1 MMGAVARLL
10 PDGERLHL
18 QHGPIDLIIGAEG
31 AREAAFAAA
40 RVRFETVLEEL
51 VAELPLL
58 RREVGEV
65 PAGVVARRMVA
76 AVRPHAAQFVTPMA
90 AVAGAVA
97 EEVLAAMVAA
107 APLTRAYVNNGGD
120 IAFHLG
126 SGQRFR
132 MAVAGLD
139 AAALGRIDVGFADGA
154 RGVATSGWGGRS
166 FSLGIA
172 DAVTVLARTAAQADV
187 AATMICN
194 AVDLPGHPGVARAPA
209 VGLQPDSDLGG
220 RLVTVS
226 VGALSEA
233 EVAEALARGVV
244 VAEDICGR
252 GLALSAA
259 LFLKGQARMVGQA
272 ALSLIPDG
280 SLCDA

>member
-1 MMGAVARLL
+1 MGAVARLL
-10 PDGERLHL
+10 PDGQRLHL

-31 AREAAFAAA
+31 AREAAYAAA
-40 RVRFETVLEEL
+40 RARFETILEEL

-58 RREVGEV
+58 RRAVGDW
-65 PAGVVARRMVA
+65 PAGVVARRMVS
-76 AVRPHAAQFVTPMA
+76 AVRPHGAQFVTPMA

-107 APLTRAYVNNGGD
+107 APLSRAYVNDGGD

-126 SGQRFR
+126 AGARFR

-139 AAALGRIDVGFADGA
+139 GAALGRIDVGCADAA

-172 DAVTVLARTAAQADV
+172 DAVTVLARTASEADV

-194 AVDLPGHPGVARAPA
+194 AVDLPGHSAVVRAPA
-209 VGLQPDSDLGG
+209 ESLQPDSDLGA
-220 RLVTVS
+220 RLVTVL

-233 EVAEALARGVV
+233 EVALALARGVA
-244 VAEDICGR
+244 VAEEICGR

-259 LFLKGQARMVGQA
+259 LFLKGQARMIGQA
-272 ALSLIPDG
+272 AMSLIPDG

>member
-1 MMGAVARLL
+1 MGAVARLL
-10 PDGERLHL
+10 PDGQRLHL

-40 RVRFETVLEEL
+40 RARFETILEEL

-58 RREVGEV
+58 RRAVGDW

-76 AVRPHAAQFVTPMA
+76 AVRPHGAQFVTPMA

-97 EEVLAAMVAA
+97 EEILAAMVAA
-107 APLTRAYVNNGGD
+107 GPLTRAYVNNGGD
-120 IAFHLG
+120 IAFHLSQG
-126 SGQRFR
+126 ARFR

-139 AAALGRIDVGFADGA
+139 GASLGRIDVGFADAA

-172 DAVTVLARTAAQADV
+172 DAVTVLARSAAEADV

-194 AVDLPGHPGVARAPA
+194 AVDLPGHPGIGRAPA
-209 VGLQPDSDLGG
+209 ESLQPDSDLGA

-226 VGALSEA
+226 VGALGEA
-233 EVAEALARGVV
+233 EVALALDRGVA
-244 VAEDICGR
+244 VAEDICER
-252 GLALSAA
+252 GLAVSAA
-259 LFLKGQARMVGQA
+259 LFLKGQVRMVGQA

>member
-1 MMGAVARLL
+1 M
-10 PDGERLHL
+10 
-18 QHGPIDLIIGAEG
+18 EG
-31 AREAAFAAA
+31 ARDVAFAAA
-40 RVRFETVLEEL
+40 RTRFETILEEL

-58 RREVGEV
+58 RREVGAVAE
-65 PAGVVARRMVA
+65 GVVARRMVA
-76 AVRPHAAQFVTPMA
+76 AVRPFAAHFVTPMA

-120 IAFHLG
+120 IAFNLG

-132 MAVAGLD
+132 MAIAGLD
-139 AAALGRIDVGFADGA
+139 GAALGRIDVGFADGA
-154 RGVATSGWGGRS
+154 RGVATSGRGGRS

-172 DAVTVLARTAAQADV
+172 DAVTVLAASAAQADV

-194 AVDLPGHPGVARAPA
+194 AVDLPGHLAVKRAPA
-209 VGLQPDSDLGG
+209 DSLQPDSDLGA

-226 VGALSEA
+226 VGALREA
-233 EVAEALARGVV
+233 EVAEALARGVA
-244 VAEDICGR
+244 VADDICGR

-259 LFLKGQARMVGQA
+259 LFLKGQTRMVGPA
-272 ALSLIPDG
+272 AMNLISDG

>member
-1 MMGAVARLL
+1 MGAVGRLL
-10 PDGERLHL
+10 PDGQRLHL

-31 AREAAFAAA
+31 AREAAYAAA
-40 RVRFETVLEEL
+40 RERFETILDEL

-58 RREVGEV
+58 RREVGDW
-65 PAGVVARRMVA
+65 PAGVVARRMVS
-76 AVRPHAAQFVTPMA
+76 AVRPHGAQFVTPMA

-107 APLTRAYVNNGGD
+107 GPLTRAYVNNGGD
-120 IAFHLG
+120 IAFHLSQG
-126 SGQRFR
+126 ERFR

-139 AAALGRIDVGFADGA
+139 GATLGRIDVGFVDGA

-172 DAVTVLARTAAQADV
+172 DAVTVLARSAAEADA

-194 AVDLPGHPGVARAPA
+194 AVDSPGHIGIERAPA
-209 VGLQPDSDLGG
+209 VSLQPDSELGA

-226 VGALSEA
+226 VGALTEA
-233 EVAEALARGVV
+233 EVAEALARGVA